1 MNDGKLIIGQKS
13 HFGKLKKC
21 LMLRGKA
28 SVAGIIGGQTFGVV
42 GMGGIGK
49 TTLAKS
55 LCEDDDIKDYY
66 DHRVYWVAMKMNP
79 NIVKRQTRLIYEICK
94 EMPSASLDTEKCL
107 QEELEIK
114 LKRMKKILLF
124 LDDVWEKEHVD
135 RLLGDSFM
143 KTLPPGSKCVITSR
157 KATELAKLDGNVE
170 IQKLDILSDEDARTL
185 FCYKAFSR
193 ENIPVSM
200 EKNLQDVVNEVIF
213 ACGNMPIL
221 LATVGAERW
230 GKRNIESWKNVRDRL
245 QNAKA
250 GGIDSDDEESTK
262 HQMMLIKQV
271 KISYDD
277 LPESDPMSGDGTNF
291 KDYFLDFAAFPE
303 HEEIEIA
310 MLMDMWTNSNLNED
324 GAYRILEELE
334 QRCLVKIVGYWCY
347 VHDIFR
353 ALAFQIVEEPNI
365 EKRRRLFAWNIG
377 NRLPE
382 QWISH
387 IVRPDNFEGHLC
399 TSKHQIVLNVEKMV
413 IARSELKQFH
423 PKDVILFK
431 CLARLHMLILT
442 SNLNLIS
449 LPSAIRYMTCLEKL
463 DISWCLSLK
472 SLPQE
477 IGELQSLQKVNMAG
491 CCSLEEIPHG
501 LGNLKKLLELNMQ
514 SCGVGKLPPE
524 IGNLSSLTYLC
535 LNDCNKLEVLPPEIG
550 KLSNLERLECDMLR
564 VPNIPEA
571 FGCLT
576 MLKHMS
582 ISACDGITE
591 IPVQIGRLRN
601 LESLWCKSSHNLHLV
616 PNELDKLV
624 GDEGML
630 TVFNISNT
638 KVNREELPQGLRALQ
653 KQFDLNP
660 RDNGEAAKCMAKLH
674 PEYMLNSTHK
684 RGDFA
689 DDRSSM
695 YDPHNKQERRVSF
708 GLARIVALAKMEP
721 FMSPRFHMAIRIMR
735 TMANHS
741 GTRHAI
747 LQNGGIPI
755 LLRCIDKGCPM
766 DCGENAAA
774 TLRNICVTFSTH
786 KAIVD
791 ARGLE
796 ILTRVLHRKNAV
808 SDLAYQALEIITDAD
823 CQEHD
828 YTYTSEIYERC
839 GHNFRARDCK
849 CILCQLE
856 RKCHP

>member
-1 MNDGKLIIGQKS
+1 MNDGKLIVGQKS
-13 HFGKLKKC
+13 YFERLKEC
-21 LMLRGKA
+21 LMSRGKA
-28 SVAGIIGGQTFGVV
+28 SVAGITGSQTFGVA

-55 LCEDDDIKDYY
+55 LYEDEDIRDCY
-66 DHRVYWVAMKMNP
+66 DQRVYWVAMKRNP

-94 EMPSASLDTEKCL
+94 EMSSASLETEKCL

-114 LKRMKKILLF
+114 LKRIKKFLLF

-143 KTLPPGSKCVITSR
+143 KSLPPGSKCVITSR
-157 KATELAKLDGNVE
+157 KPTELAKLDENVE
-170 IQKLDILSDEDARTL
+170 IQKLDILSNEDARTL

-193 ENIPVSM
+193 ENLPVSM
-200 EKNLQDVVNEVIF
+200 EKNLQDAVNEVIS

-250 GGIDSDDEESTK
+250 GGNDIDDEESTK
-262 HQMMLIKQV
+262 HQTMLMKQV

-277 LPESDPMSGDGTNF
+277 LPESDPMSSDGTNF

-310 MLMDMWTNSNLNED
+310 MLMDMWTNSRLNED

-353 ALAFQIVEEPNI
+353 ALALQIVEEPVI
-365 EKRRRLFAWNIG
+365 EKRRRLFASNIR

-382 QWISH
+382 EWISH
-387 IVRPDNFEGHLC
+387 VVRSNDFEGD
-399 TSKHQIVLNVEKMV
+399 TSASKHQIILNAEKMV
-413 IARSELKQFH
+413 IARSEVKQFH
-423 PKDVILFK
+423 PEDLILFK
-431 CLARLHMLILT
+431 CSAQLQMLILT

-449 LPSAIRYMTCLEKL
+449 LPSAIQYMTCLEKL
-463 DISWCLSLK
+463 DISWCLTLK

-477 IGELQSLQKVNMAG
+477 IGELQSLQKINMAG
-491 CCSLEEIPHG
+491 CCSLDEIPPG
-501 LGNLKKLLELNMQ
+501 IGNLKKLLELNMQ
-514 SCGVGKLPPE
+514 SCGVGKLPSE

-535 LNDCNKLEVLPPEIG
+535 LNDCSKLEVLPPEIG
-550 KLSNLERLECDMLR
+550 KLSNLEKLECDMLD

-582 ISACDGITE
+582 ISACNRITE
-591 IPVQIGRLRN
+591 LPVQIGNLKN
-601 LESLWCKSSHNLHLV
+601 LESLWCKSSRELHLV
-616 PNELDKLV
+616 PDELDKLV
-624 GDEGML
+624 GDEGKLM
-630 TVFNISNT
+630 VFNISSTN
-638 KVNREELPQGLRALQ
+638 VNRDKLPPGLRELQ
-653 KQFDLNP
+653 KQFDINP
-660 RDNGEAAKCMAKLH
+660 RDNAEVTKSMARLH
-674 PEYMLNSTHK
+674 PEYMSGSTH
-684 RGDFA
+684 RQGDVAA
-689 DDRSSM
+689 DLSSM

-708 GLARIVALAKMEP
+708 GLARIVTLAKMEP
-721 FMSPRFHMAIRIMR
+721 FMSPRFGMAIRIMR

-747 LQNGGIPI
+747 LQNGGIPV
-755 LLRCIDKGCPM
+755 LLRCIDKGSPEA
-766 DCGENAAA
+766 CGENAAA
-774 TLRNICVTFSTH
+774 TLCNICVTFSTH

-796 ILTRVLHRKNAV
+796 ILTRVLHRKNTV
-808 SDLAYQALEIITDAD
+808 SDLAYQALKIIEDAD
-823 CQEHD
+823 CQEYD
-828 YTYTSEIYERC
+828 YAYTSEINERC
-839 GHNFRARDCK
+839 GHIFRASDCA

-856 RKCHP
+856 RKHHP